1 MIRFYWFIAT
11 VILALTIASLIAV
24 FKESIGYLLWFVIGA
39 FLFTSLVKTLINN
52 QQNLILY

>member
-11 VILALTIASLIAV
+11 VILELTIASLIGV
-24 FKESIGYLLWFVIGA
+24 FTESIGYLLWFVIGA

-52 QQNLILY
+52 PQNLIL